1 MGPAF
6 LTIAVM
12 DIAAELLG
20 RSQRIARDPLP
31 PSWCEEPALGDVRSF
46 GELVRR
52 LRRLDAGS
60 DEALRALGRLAEAGE
75 TEACLVVTAALL
87 PLLIARCDR
96 QPRLVAEAL
105 PELASRVTDPAT
117 EEPKP
122 GVANRLLRRVVWR
135 VHHDYGQRKWI
146 EFSPSPLLDERPALD
161 DAQERDAAPG
171 FEEPTLDRVAMAE
184 FQTRL
189 AAQPKGADAWG
200 LMVRAASPPSFLSS
214 TERSRLDGHRRRWR
228 ALAVS
233 TLVA

>member
-1 MGPAF
+1 MYRVLEPVHHRHRYRRSLGPPVVAAADAPFVPPTASPAAALPPRPLPTWTPSRGVNPDVSPACERFGTGCGCRVGQVVGPGF

-31 PSWCEEPALGDVRSF
+31 ASWCEEPALGDVRSF

-60 DEALRALGRLAEAGE
+60 DEALRALARLAEAGE

-135 VHHDYGQRKWI
+135 VHHDYGQRKV
-146 EFSPSPLLDERPALD
+146 D
-161 DAQERDAAPG
+161 G
-171 FEEPTLDRVAMAE
+171 
-184 FQTRL
+184 
-189 AAQPKGADAWG
+189 AQPE
-200 LMVRAASPPSFLSS
+200 P
-214 TERSRLDGHRRRWR
+214 
-228 ALAVS
+228 AVG
-233 TLVA
+233 

>member
-1 MGPAF
+1 MGPVF

-20 RSQRIARDPLP
+20 RSQRIAQDPLP
-31 PSWCEEPALGDVRSF
+31 TSWCEEPALGDVGSF
-46 GELVRR
+46 GALVRR
-52 LRRLDAGS
+52 LRRLDTGS
-60 DEALRALGRLAEAGE
+60 DEALRALARLAGDGE

-117 EEPKP
+117 EDPKP

-135 VHHDYGQRKWI
+135 VHHDYGHRDWM
-146 EFSPSPLLDERPALD
+146 ELSPTPLLDDRPMSDGPHEREATPS
-161 DAQERDAAPG
+161 

-200 LMVRAASPPSFLSS
+200 LMVRASSPPSLLSS

-228 ALAVS
+228 ELAVS
-233 TLVA
+233 SLVA